1 MTAPRPA
8 TIVIALLLLVGLA
21 WGVTLGLERIFSTDV
36 VEETAGS
43 GPAPPPAG
51 VPRITATL
59 FYGSGD
65 GLALVPVRQEVA
77 LAEGAVQQGQEAP
90 VRVKR
95 RDPLRWS
102 TWSYAARRSTT

>member
-43 GPAPPPAG
+43 GPAPARDCLDHA
-51 VPRITATL
+51 VI
-59 FYGSGD
+59 GSECECG
-65 GLALVPVRQEVA
+65 
-77 LAEGAVQQGQEAP
+77 
-90 VRVKR
+90 
-95 RDPLRWS
+95 
-102 TWSYAARRSTT
+102 